1 MAILLRHY
9 IHNVLS
15 FYRGE
20 VVMRTLR
27 VKRAEH
33 DPHAAILTSTGWLFP
48 DGTFK
53 PHYAPK
59 DEKPMERPGFFA
71 RWFK

>member
-1 MAILLRHY
+1 MSR
-9 IHNVLS
+9 V
-15 FYRGE
+15 
-20 VVMRTLR
+20 LR
-27 VKRAEH
+27 VERAEH